1 MQVMTFDEALQRA
14 GEKRHL
20 LLGNGFSIA
29 LLPDIFR
36 YDSLFEKA
44 DFSGYSE
51 VEATFKSLGSD
62 DFEEAVQ
69 ALEGAATILP
79 GFLPDPHGVCER
91 MNACAARIKDVLVTT
106 IAGQHPSRPNDIPD
120 SRYEA
125 CLGFL
130 KKFLTGQ
137 KDSKN
142 KIYTLN
148 YDMLLYWTLMHG
160 LGKRLIDFDDGF
172 RTDPYNGEAE
182 YVVWDD
188 SAHDQNVFYLHGA
201 LHLFD
206 GGHELQ
212 KYTWCRTDRPLIEQ
226 ARDAISKN
234 LFPLFVAEGTWE
246 KKLSKICH
254 HNYLS
259 RGQRSFSNIQKPLF
273 LHGLSLADNDTHIL
287 HAIEQN
293 TKLRAVFIGLHGDPG
308 SAWNQ
313 KIVRRAQAMAASR
326 DAKSPLIVSFYDSS
340 SANIWGTA

>member
-1 MQVMTFDEALQRA
+1 
-14 GEKRHL
+14 
-20 LLGNGFSIA
+20 
-29 LLPDIFR
+29 
-36 YDSLFEKA
+36 
-44 DFSGYSE
+44 
-51 VEATFKSLGSD
+51 
-62 DFEEAVQ
+62 
-69 ALEGAATILP
+69 
-79 GFLPDPHGVCER
+79 
-91 MNACAARIKDVLVTT
+91 MNTCAARIKDVLVTT
-106 IAGQHPSRPNDIPD
+106 IAGQHPSRPNDISD
-120 SRYEA
+120 RQYEA

-137 KDSKN
+137 KVQKDN

-172 RTDPYNGEAE
+172 RTDPYNTETE

-212 KYTWCRTDRPLIEQ
+212 KYTWCRTDKPLIDQ

-273 LHGLSLADNDTHIL
+273 IHGLSLADNDTHIL

-293 TKLRAVFIGLHGDPG
+293 TKLRAVFVGLHGDPD

-313 KIVRRAQAMAASR
+313 KIVRRAQAMSTKR
-326 DAKSPLIVSFYDSS
+326 NSEFPLTVSFYDSA
-340 SANIWGTA
+340 SANVWGAA